1 MRESASS
8 GDAFYLD
15 IVHLT
20 PRGADFA
27 MKAIA
32 PELGVTESGRYPVAL
47 ARDRLS

>member
-20 PRGADFA
+20 PRGAEFA
-27 MKAIA
+27 IKAVVS
-32 PELGVTESGRYPVAL
+32 ELGINNR
-47 ARDRLS
+47 

>member
-20 PRGADFA
+20 PRGSDFVVRS
-27 MKAIA
+27 IA
-32 PELGVTESGRYPVAL
+32 RELGVEER
-47 ARDRLS
+47 